1 MSKPFPLKWERDE
14 KFYLTE
20 QLEQHD
26 NDEVLYEK
34 VVKLYEEALAEQ
46 PDNPEYLYKYSL
58 IFFRKAKKL
67 LRKAA
72 EQYERAL
79 KSPQLAAYDWL
90 ENKLHGDLI
99 YTRAHLMENHKSI
112 EFYKE
117 KVKEDPTNPR
127 SYTRLI
133 TCYQNADQNKEASLI
148 VDTAIKLF
156 PKDSAVHYFLGE
168 VLSRQ
173 GKVEEALAAWER
185 SIELDSTIID
195 GRFSRAF
202 LLKRE
207 GRLQEAAEEWRK
219 IILFLNEYEFN
230 TDWPMQELD
239 KLEAE
244 MNKS

>member
-14 KFYLTE
+14 KYHLSE
-20 QLEQHD
+20 QLDQQY
-26 NDEVLYEK
+26 DEALYEK

-46 PDNPEYLYKYSL
+46 PDHPEYLYQYSMIL
-58 IFFRKAKKL
+58 TRKAKRL

-72 EQYERAL
+72 EQHERAL
-79 KSPQLAAYDWL
+79 QSPQLAAYDWL

-99 YTRAHLMENHKSI
+99 QARAHLLENHKSI
-112 EFYKE
+112 EFYKKRLE
-117 KVKEDPTNPR
+117 ADPTNPMNY
-127 SYTRLI
+127 SFLI
-133 TCYQNADQNKEASLI
+133 ICYQHADQNKEAALI
-148 VDTAIKLF
+148 VETALKLF
-156 PKDSAVHYFLGE
+156 PNDSSLQYFLGE

-185 SIELDSTIID
+185 SNELDNTKID

-230 TDWPMQELD
+230 ADWPKQELD

-244 MNKS
+244 INKP